1 MLDIPDRNELKRCF
15 LEAQSMFHDR
25 HLDEMQQL
33 IELYVEKV
41 IVHEDEVEV
50 ILNLVPILYR
60 QGFTEQVYTVTRL
73 DLMGQNG
80 RSRRKYYMSHGAH
93 S

>member
-15 LEAQSMFHDR
+15 LEAQAMFRER

-41 IVHEDEVEV
+41 IVHEGLLHV
-50 ILNLVPILYR
+50 I
-60 QGFTEQVYTVTRL
+60 
-73 DLMGQNG
+73 
-80 RSRRKYYMSHGAH
+80 
-93 S
+93 